1 MARAGV
7 RLERDFAARI
17 GKTKSFQRTA
27 RAQLNKKVQ
36 QAKVMMM
43 QEFNSH
49 PVTTEIE
56 GGVRATNISSTLGG
70 IGSGANLFTYIGFD
84 SGTNPTLA
92 IKTYLNSSVRLGAI
106 RTRASGRKRID
117 ARVTLFYPTAAM
129 IRKYSQLPWEPG
141 KSWIE
146 GMENGIS
153 GFGYYMFKK
162 FQDSRSGF
170 ALQSRQKVRQ
180 GHFRPTPYLS
190 KIIHNFLKR
199 VGLTR

>member
-1 MARAGV
+1 
-7 RLERDFAARI
+7 
-17 GKTKSFQRTA
+17 
-27 RAQLNKKVQ
+27 
-36 QAKVMMM
+36 MME
-43 QEFNSH
+43 EFNSH
-49 PVTTEIE
+49 PITAEIE
-56 GGVRATNISSTLGG
+56 GGVRAENVSSTLGG
-70 IGSGANLFTYIGFD
+70 IGSGGNLFTYIGFD

-92 IKTYLNSSVRLGAI
+92 IKTYLNTSVRLGAI
-106 RTRASGRKRID
+106 RVRAVGRRRID
-117 ARVTLFYPTAAM
+117 ASFTLYYPTGSM

-153 GFGYYMFKK
+153 GFGYYMYKK

-170 ALQSRQKVRQ
+170 GLQSRQKIRQ